1 MLELPLSD
9 KSVAPDIYFR
19 SSGHV
24 FRTSIIGAMVKPI
37 GVEISS
43 FGLALPDEIESAEQL
58 SEKIGRSAD
67 WIKRRSGVH
76 NRHISNISMP
86 ALAAK
91 AAKLALGDGPKPDL
105 IINASGVAYQVLPD
119 TSVFIQQELGFEGI
133 PSFSIH
139 ATCLSFIVALQNA
152 ASLIQ
157 TGVYKRVL
165 IVSADLGS
173 RGRNFDEPES
183 AALLGD
189 GAAAVVLEPSEST
202 SLLAYHF
209 KTWPSGAKHTEVRGG
224 GTRLHPQNPATTP
237 ADNLFSMNG
246 PAVFKMARKL
256 GGPMIQELIDKAG
269 LKKSDIDL
277 VVPHQASGFGV
288 KVYTRYGFD
297 EDKIVNVVAEHGNC
311 VAASIPMALVSALQS
326 NRIKSGDNVMLIG
339 TGAGLSIGGLIL
351 KW

>member
-1 MLELPLSD
+1 LT
-9 KSVAPDIYFR
+9 YF
-19 SSGHV
+19 
-24 FRTSIIGAMVKPI
+24 TGAKVKPI

-43 FGLALPDEIESAEQL
+43 FGMALPDEIESAVQL
-58 SEKIGRSAD
+58 SKKIGRSAD
-67 WIKRRSGVH
+67 WIKRRSGVL

-86 ALAAK
+86 ELAAK
-91 AAKLALGDGPKPDL
+91 AARIALGDGPRPDL

-152 ASLIQ
+152 ASLIE
-157 TGVYKRVL
+157 TGVYERVL

-189 GAAAVVLEPSEST
+189 GAAAVVLEASESA

-224 GTRLHPQNPATTP
+224 GTRLHPQNPKTTH

-256 GGPMIQELIDKAG
+256 GGPMIQELVDKAG

-288 KVYTRYGFD
+288 RVYTRYGFD
-297 EDKIVNVVAEHGNC
+297 EDKIVNVVAEQGNC

-326 NRIKSGDNVMLIG
+326 GRIKSGDNIMLIG

-351 KW
+351 RW